1 MAIKIVVADKVGFTV
16 AGVSNDADGNEVE
29 FDFKLTAK
37 RLKGPELIEQQKS
50 LIIAEAKSGTATA
63 IAEIL
68 PNLITN
74 WSGPRDE
81 SDAPLAYSPA
91 ALTTMLENYSGMAM
105 LIWRAYLANVGAKAK
120 N

>member
-16 AGVSNDADGNEVE
+16 AGISNDADGNEVE

-37 RLKGPELIEQQKS
+37 RLKEAEIIELQKN
-50 LIIAEAKSGTATA
+50 LMTDAAKSGNHTAV
-63 IAEIL
+63 AEKL
-68 PNLITN
+68 GELITN

-91 ALTTMLENYSGMAM
+91 ALTTLLESYNGMGL